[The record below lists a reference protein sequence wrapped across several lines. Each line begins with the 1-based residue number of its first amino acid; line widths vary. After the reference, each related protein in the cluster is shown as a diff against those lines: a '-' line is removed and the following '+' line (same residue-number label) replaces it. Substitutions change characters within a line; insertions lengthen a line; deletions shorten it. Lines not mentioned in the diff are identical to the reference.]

1 MIINKAAKDMDMAA
15 AAAEKKAKEIQD
27 SYNSKYKSW
36 LAVLKL
42 LQRLEKHNY
51 HGRLRLFGRFGSVV
65 RGASSPKNKHETLLY
80 SLNTLKHKDFIR
92 SDISRA
98 EGDFVKVPPYEI
110 ESKIKEI
117 LFKEEITSSVFG
129 IGLTIQSPI
138 DKEGLRT
145 ALDMFTTHSIKF
157 EKIEGTEKDY
167 LMAIYT
173 LDEEDLGP
181 ITEAVKEVTPVLG
194 FDKEVGISKH
204 ILEEKA
210 LTTTLLEVLIEL
222 FKDVYGE
229 TPTFLVR
236 KEPKIVDY
244 LKSLTAQ
251 LKPSPTKGR
260 KTFDATPSPEK
271 EPPSDIELGVKLA
284 NDVLARQKDILTH
297 IIMAKEK
304 MSELREIDIDE
315 VLDKLETET
324 KEESDKTNTI
334 IKETEDK
341 LKTTQ
346 AEIKNARTWLEA
358 TSEGEKE
365 YLYSKPI
372 ETWTKEYKKKVEAG
386 TIDPEHSR
394 VGERTPYGAATN
406 KLDQLVVVGKQLQ
419 KVLDEAKAKAERLK
433 KLDIR
438 EERKET
444 QSDMEDNLN
453 EQEENL
459 AKLKDRLVKM
469 KEELFLPKR
478 EIVWSHEG
486 KERVSR
492 EPKPKP
498 KSKQG
503 GSTTISGPD
512 KLFGKDYAT
521 YMTNLATY
529 QQAIS
534 KIGQKIEVEML
545 EMDTYITEN
554 KKKLQE
560 ATNYFKDE
568 IEESKGKVI
577 EDMSD
582 IASLPVILALQKVS
596 LTDTDLEEMQKLV
609 EIALKAKRELKQ
621 ILRLGKGDD
630 GK

>member
-15 AAAEKKAKEIQD
+15 AAAEKKAKEIQG

-65 RGASSPKNKHETLLY
+65 QGASSPKNKHETLLY

-117 LFKEEITSSVFG
+117 LFKEEITSVVFG

-138 DKEGLRT
+138 DKEELFT
-145 ALDMFTTHSIKF
+145 ALDVFTTHSIKF

-167 LMAIYT
+167 LMIIYT

-181 ITEAVKEVTPVLG
+181 IAEAVKEVTPIIN
-194 FDKEVGISKH
+194 KEA
-204 ILEEKA
+204 LEEKA

-260 KTFDATPSPEK
+260 KTFDSTPSPEK
-271 EPPSDIELGVKLA
+271 EPPSDIELVDELVNGILT
-284 NDVLARQKDILTH
+284 RQKDLLAS
-297 IIMAKEK
+297 IIVAEEK

-386 TIDPEHSR
+386 TIDPEHPK
-394 VGERTPYGAATN
+394 VGERTPYGAATD
-406 KLDQLVVVGKQLQ
+406 KLDQLLVIDKQLQ

-521 YMTNLATY
+521 YMTNLTTY

-534 KIGQKIEVEML
+534 KIGQKIEVEMS

>member
-15 AAAEKKAKEIQD
+15 AAAEKKAKEIQG

-65 RGASSPKNKHETLLY
+65 QGASSPKNKHETLLY

-117 LFKEEITSSVFG
+117 LFKEEITSVVFG

-138 DKEGLRT
+138 DKEELFT
-145 ALDMFTTHSIKF
+145 ALDVFTTHSIKF

-167 LMAIYT
+167 LMIIYT

-181 ITEAVKEVTPVLG
+181 IAEAVKEVTPIIN
-194 FDKEVGISKH
+194 KEA
-204 ILEEKA
+204 LEEKA

-260 KTFDATPSPEK
+260 KTFDSTPSPEK
-271 EPPSDIELGVKLA
+271 EPPSDIELVDELVNGILT
-284 NDVLARQKDILTH
+284 RQKDLLAS
-297 IIMAKEK
+297 IIVAEEK

-386 TIDPEHSR
+386 TIDPEHPK
-394 VGERTPYGAATN
+394 VGERTPYGAATD
-406 KLDQLVVVGKQLQ
+406 KLDQLLVIDKQLQ

-478 EIVWSHEG
+478 EIVWSHER
-486 KERVSR
+486 KERVPR

-521 YMTNLATY
+521 YMTNLTTY

-534 KIGQKIEVEML
+534 KIGQKIEVEMS

>member
-1 MIINKAAKDMDMAA
+1 MDMAA
-15 AAAEKKAKEIQD
+15 AAAEKKAKEIQG

-65 RGASSPKNKHETLLY
+65 QGASSPKNKHETLLY

-117 LFKEEITSSVFG
+117 LFKEEITSVVFG

-138 DKEGLRT
+138 DKEELFT
-145 ALDMFTTHSIKF
+145 ALDVFTTHSIKF

-167 LMAIYT
+167 LMIIYT

-181 ITEAVKEVTPVLG
+181 IAEAVKEVTPIIN
-194 FDKEVGISKH
+194 KEA
-204 ILEEKA
+204 LEEKA

-260 KTFDATPSPEK
+260 KTFDSTPSPEK
-271 EPPSDIELGVKLA
+271 EPPSDIELVDELVNGILT
-284 NDVLARQKDILTH
+284 RQKDLLAS
-297 IIMAKEK
+297 IIVAEEK

-386 TIDPEHSR
+386 TIDPEHPK
-394 VGERTPYGAATN
+394 VGERTPYGAATD
-406 KLDQLVVVGKQLQ
+406 KLDQLLVIDKQLQ

-478 EIVWSHEG
+478 EIVWSHER
-486 KERVSR
+486 KERVPR

-521 YMTNLATY
+521 YMTNLTTY

-534 KIGQKIEVEML
+534 KIGQKIEVEMS